1 MLRLLAAAA
10 LMYVLMR
17 SVLPRLVGAM
27 ARSQEL
33 LLIFA
38 IAWGTGLAAL
48 GEWAGFSKEAGAFM
62 AGFSLASTT
71 YREAMNARLTGILG
85 SAMDAIISTG
95 PDQRILYFN
104 PAAERILG
112 WRASEVLGQNVS
124 MLMSEPD
131 RSRHDG
137 YLQRYLR
144 GQGGSIVGSSSR
156 EVQAAYLGD
165 H

>member
-1 MLRLLAAAA
+1 MTYFALGSALVLLAAAA

-62 AGFSLASTT
+62 AGFSLASTA
-71 YREAMNARLTGILG
+71 YREAIARELYGGL
-85 SAMDAIISTG
+85 AKPANG
-95 PDQRILYFN
+95 PLPPGLWPHDPTLPPLPYD
-104 PAAERILG
+104 PAAAAALLDPQPSTLNHSIPPSRLRYNCQDRRAGANAQPGG
-112 WRASEVLGQNVS
+112 WRTG
-124 MLMSEPD
+124 
-131 RSRHDG
+131 
-137 YLQRYLR
+137 
-144 GQGGSIVGSSSR
+144 
-156 EVQAAYLGD
+156 
-165 H
+165 